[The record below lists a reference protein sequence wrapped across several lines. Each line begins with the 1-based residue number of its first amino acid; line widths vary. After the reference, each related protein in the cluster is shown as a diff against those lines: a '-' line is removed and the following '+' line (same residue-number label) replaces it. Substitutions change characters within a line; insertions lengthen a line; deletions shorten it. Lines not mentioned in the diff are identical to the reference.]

1 MAKYIPPHARVAP
14 APPPPESVPAPVAG
28 GSSMADWLRE
38 ARQGYVPKTPEQIR
52 QECLSMN
59 YTQLRSRAGPP
70 PPVTSDDYGG
80 AHEQGGEGEGAR
92 VCGSFDESLRLFKLG
107 RGGPPEPLCFDG
119 RDDGEVISD
128 GIAEA
133 VYVGLSKAQKLR
145 RAYSAWYNQ
154 WGERLNYLW
163 RVEHPELCAPTKKK
177 LPPPLRKR
185 EEERKEPSRG
195 QLAALAVEIG
205 DKSGW

>member
-1 MAKYIPPHARVAP
+1 MSKYIPPHARAAPSAPEPTPAP
-14 APPPPESVPAPVAG
+14 ATG

-80 AHEQGGEGEGAR
+80 AHEQGGEGEGGR

-133 VYVGLSKAQKLR
+133 VYVGLSKAQQRR

-154 WGERLNYLW
+154 WGERLTYLW
-163 RVEHPELCAPTKKK
+163 RAEHPELCAPTKKK
-177 LPPPLRKR
+177 LPPPQRKR

-195 QLAALAVEIG
+195 QLAALAVLPG

>member
-1 MAKYIPPHARVAP
+1 MSKYIPPHARAAPSAPEPTPAP
-14 APPPPESVPAPVAG
+14 AAG
-28 GSSMADWLRE
+28 GASMADWLRE

-59 YTQLRSRAGPP
+59 YAQLRSRAGPP
-70 PPVTSDDYGG
+70 PSITSDNYGG
-80 AHEQGGEGEGAR
+80 AHEQGGEETGTR
-92 VCGSFDESLRLFKLG
+92 LCTTFDSCLQLYRQG

-128 GIAEA
+128 GIAAE
-133 VYVGLSKAQKLR
+133 VYVGLSESQKLR
-145 RAYSAWYNQ
+145 RAYAAWYNQ
-154 WGERLNYLW
+154 WGERLTYLW
-163 RVEHPELCAPTKKK
+163 RAEHPQLCAPTKKK
-177 LPPPLRKR
+177 LPPIQRLK
-185 EEERKEPSRG
+185 EQKEPTRG